1 MGGSKRMRKQGNKMQ
16 VNIELSKKKSK
27 ALLKQSNY
35 VPQNVNFSNPNFPLF
50 ILNENE
56 TGSLI
61 HRSYICFVI

>member
-35 VPQNVNFSNPNFPLF
+35 IPQNVNFSNPNFPLF